1 MYVPAKVW
9 TVCTDLPPGQ
19 GNRWPI
25 VSHWQLTER
34 PTNRFWTEITAN
46 FVQKCPIFGRG
57 DLEGLVIE
65 IEEHGGGESTWFD
78 GEVKSGGKGRS
89 GEGVLKIFGN
99 LFSEKGYLST
109 FTFFQV
115 KEHWAEFE
123 PLMAVELEKQTVN
136 REFEHKVGNTFDG
149 HNCIFCASF

>member
-19 GNRWPI
+19 GNCWPI

-34 PTNRFWTEITAN
+34 STNRFWTEITAN

-78 GEVKSGGKGRS
+78 GEVKSGGKSRS
-89 GEGVLKIFGN
+89 GEGLLKD
-99 LFSEKGYLST
+99 LSL

-115 KEHWAEFE
+115 KEQWAEFS
-123 PLMAVELEKQTVN
+123 PLMAVELEKRTMK
-136 REFEHKVGNTFDG
+136 REGLNFV
-149 HNCIFCASF
+149 